1 MANLQEIQAHS
12 RTILEKMQRGSRIRD
27 CLDVIWNPPRGYFL
41 FEDETDL
48 VKKEVDRAT
57 MRGFLQLDKNYYENT
72 RRRILH
78 LLACW
83 ENMMVDKENFGLGQ
97 RQEYFEPKEF
107 VALYQI
113 IARCMLI
120 GCPVV
125 PDRAQGAIDIH
136 VNGKEKVER

>member
-12 RTILEKMQRGSRIRD
+12 QTILEKMQRGSRVRD
-27 CLDVIWNPPRGYFL
+27 CLDVIWNPPRDYFL
-41 FEDETDL
+41 FEEETDL

-57 MRGFLQLDKNYYENT
+57 MREFLQLDKNYYENT

-83 ENMMVDKENFGLGQ
+83 EKMMVDKENFDLGQ

-113 IARCMLI
+113 IARRMLI

-125 PDRAQGAIDIH
+125 PDRAQGSIDIH